1 MKRRTLALCGLA
13 ALVFLSGC
21 SFGGGGEIDED
32 ELTERA
38 EYEWD
43 DNATASFTL
52 QSSDTLSFS
61 SATYKAVIDVTNRS
75 TLPVF
80 SERSLRG
87 DTSIGIEAL
96 QFRFTNGT
104 VVNATHANLTAIQE
118 SEETVIRMPATN
130 GTVGFISGRSGK
142 SWSTPVYV
150 EGSHE
155 VTLPASTRVG
165 IPYLSR
171 TDPGGYE
178 TSVEDDRMTIRWGEL
193 EDGSISIRYYLVR
206 DLYLFGG
213 LIAVALLAAVGG
225 ALYYVLQIRR
235 AREKRKEVGLDVES
249 EDDDLGGDGPPPGMR

>member
-1 MKRRTLALCGLA
+1 MKRRTLVLCGLA

-32 ELTERA
+32 ELTEQA

-43 DNATASFTL
+43 DNATVTYTL

-61 SATYKAVIDVTNRS
+61 SATYKSVIDVTNQ
-75 TLPVF
+75 TTIEVF
-80 SERSLRG
+80 RERSFRG
-87 DTSIGIEAL
+87 DASLGIEAL

-118 SEETVIRMPATN
+118 SEQTDIRLPARN
-130 GTVGFISGRSGK
+130 GTVGFVAGRSGK

-150 EGSHE
+150 EGTHR
-155 VTLPASTRVG
+155 VILPSGTRVG
-165 IPYLSR
+165 IPFLSR
-171 TDPGGYE
+171 TNPGGYE
-178 TSVEDDRMTIRWGEL
+178 TTVEDNRMTIRWEEL

-213 LIAVALLAAVGG
+213 LIVLGLLAALGG
-225 ALYYVLQIRR
+225 ALYYFRQIRQ
-235 AREKRKEVGLDVES
+235 AREKRKEVGLDVET
-249 EDDDLGGDGPPPGMR
+249 EDEDAGGDGPPPGMR